1 MMNTG
6 SEQGNSR
13 LAALVSGLSSE
24 EQAKLRAF
32 VNAENAESAHAIYQ
46 ALPDSVRVAL
56 QGKEILENA
65 GLRGKVGDS
74 GISAVGIIGS
84 KTGRRPV
91 NIIGKG
97 SQLPDGYSPKDNS
110 VIGPKGSVYSN
121 TGKTD
126 KTDDYGNT
134 VYSNNGGYYTFK
146 DGIKTKVTSPNQ
158 PTHIQQNSEKGKEF
172 DNSVVEVVR

>member
-1 MMNTG
+1 M
-6 SEQGNSR
+6 
-13 LAALVSGLSSE
+13 
-24 EQAKLRAF
+24 
-32 VNAENAESAHAIYQ
+32 
-46 ALPDSVRVAL
+46 
-56 QGKEILENA
+56 
-65 GLRGKVGDS
+65 KVGGS

-97 SQLPDGYSPKDNS
+97 SQLPDGYNPKDNS
-110 VIGPKGSVYSN
+110 VISPKGSVYSN

-126 KTDDYGNT
+126 AYGNT

-146 DGIKTKVTSPNQ
+146 DSIKTKVTSPNP

-172 DNSVVEVVR
+172 ENSVVEVVRPKVIDD